1 MAGKI
6 VLVSGCSSGIGL
18 SAAILLASDQHKRFK
33 VYATMRN
40 LEKKKELEERG
51 KYVLGDTLFIKAM
64 DVCSDDSVNAVVQE
78 VISAHQRIDVV
89 INNAGIGYFGPLE
102 VQSMDSARNIFE
114 TNFFGVLRLTRAVLP
129 YMKSNKEGHI
139 ICVSSMG
146 GINGVPFNGIY
157 CASKFAVEGLCES
170 LAPLLKTFNVRCS
183 VIEPGPVSTSFF
195 ANTKMISES
204 DALLDEV
211 DDETKHLLDNC
222 VKKMRGSFSTMV
234 QTPDEIAQVILE
246 ALDAERPHFR
256 YQTNKNYVSAAAN
269 KLVDITGDKSM
280 EMMHQRFFS

>member
-89 INNAGIGYFGPLE
+89 SKFSFIFLRE
-102 VQSMDSARNIFE
+102 SREFECSAKW
-114 TNFFGVLRLTRAVLP
+114 LRL
-129 YMKSNKEGHI
+129 
-139 ICVSSMG
+139 
-146 GINGVPFNGIY
+146 
-157 CASKFAVEGLCES
+157 
-170 LAPLLKTFNVRCS
+170 
-183 VIEPGPVSTSFF
+183 
-195 ANTKMISES
+195 
-204 DALLDEV
+204 
-211 DDETKHLLDNC
+211 HL
-222 VKKMRGSFSTMV
+222 
-234 QTPDEIAQVILE
+234 
-246 ALDAERPHFR
+246 
-256 YQTNKNYVSAAAN
+256 
-269 KLVDITGDKSM
+269 
-280 EMMHQRFFS
+280 

>member
-89 INNAGIGYFGPLE
+89 INNAGVGYFGPLE

-256 YQTNKNYVSAAAN
+256 YQTNKNYVSAAAT

>member
-89 INNAGIGYFGPLE
+89 INNAGVGYFGPLE

>member
-102 VQSMDSARNIFE
+102 VQSMDSARNVFE

>member
-1 MAGKI
+1 MKKNLHKFGQL
-6 VLVSGCSSGIGL
+6 LV
-18 SAAILLASDQHKRFK
+18 
-33 VYATMRN
+33 
-40 LEKKKELEERG
+40 
-51 KYVLGDTLFIKAM
+51 
-64 DVCSDDSVNAVVQE
+64 
-78 VISAHQRIDVV
+78 
-89 INNAGIGYFGPLE
+89 NNAGVGYFGPLE